1 MILHLLSN
9 KPVKIFF
16 LEKNTTKIIP
26 NEKMSL
32 ILSPEFYWTRF
43 FELPVKSVAAAI
55 EILPDLFEEFLPF
68 NNYSYQA
75 IKLADRKFLCF
86 AYNNDEIYNVIKK
99 LKFPISLIKNIYFAQ
114 NEFKDYESFSLNE
127 TSYMY
132 INTILVKVPKNVNVK
147 EIPVLDNN
155 LQELKLSK
163 TKVALKLY
171 KSLIDKKYLYL
182 LLAFLFFLS
191 SLNVLKILIYKAEM
205 NKNKNEIQN
214 IKKRYRLPSTML
226 QTKSIIK
233 NYDKKIEENI
243 KIRAQI
249 KHLVFYKKIEKN
261 IIFKKIKIENDSLI
275 VYVNTVN
282 SNKFKKYIEKKY
294 SIKKAY
300 FFKNTLRIEL
310 FI

>member
-1 MILHLLSN
+1 MHLLSN
-9 KPVKIFF
+9 KPVKILF

-75 IKLADRKFLCF
+75 IKLADRNFLCF

>member
-1 MILHLLSN
+1 M
-9 KPVKIFF
+9 
-16 LEKNTTKIIP
+16 
-26 NEKMSL
+26 
-32 ILSPEFYWTRF
+32 
-43 FELPVKSVAAAI
+43 
-55 EILPDLFEEFLPF
+55 
-68 NNYSYQA
+68 
-75 IKLADRKFLCF
+75 
-86 AYNNDEIYNVIKK
+86 IKK

-155 LQELKLSK
+155 LQGLKLSK

-182 LLAFLFFLS
+182 LLTFLFFLS
-191 SLNVLKILIYKAEM
+191 SLNVLKILIYKTEI
-205 NKNKNEIQN
+205 NKNKNEMQN
-214 IKKRYRLPSTML
+214 IKKRYHLPSTML

-261 IIFKKIKIENDSLI
+261 IIFKKIKIEDDSLI
-275 VYVNTVN
+275 VYVNTTN

-300 FFKNTLRIEL
+300 FFKNTLL
-310 FI
+310 F

>member
-1 MILHLLSN
+1 MHLLSN

-86 AYNNDEIYNVIKK
+86 AYNNDEIYNMIKK

-155 LQELKLSK
+155 LQGLKLSK
-163 TKVALKLY
+163 TKVPLKLY

-182 LLAFLFFLS
+182 LLTFLFFLS
-191 SLNVLKILIYKAEM
+191 SLNVLKILIYKTEI
-205 NKNKNEIQN
+205 NKNKNEMQN
-214 IKKRYRLPSTML
+214 IKKRYHLPSTML

-261 IIFKKIKIENDSLI
+261 IIFKKIKIEDDSLI
-275 VYVNTVN
+275 VYVNTTN

>member
-1 MILHLLSN
+1 MHLLSN

-86 AYNNDEIYNVIKK
+86 AYNNDEIYNMIKK

-155 LQELKLSK
+155 LQGLKLSK

-182 LLAFLFFLS
+182 LLTFLFFLS
-191 SLNVLKILIYKAEM
+191 SLNVLKILIYKTEI
-205 NKNKNEIQN
+205 NKNKNEMQN
-214 IKKRYRLPSTML
+214 IKKRYHLPSTML

-261 IIFKKIKIENDSLI
+261 IIFKKIKIEDDSLI
-275 VYVNTVN
+275 VYVNTTN